1 MTGPSCH
8 HSLTEAGRHLREQTH
23 STARLRRDPGA
34 FQPISRPPELLDTPL
49 PARVQKADA
58 HSHHRRAECKRAGHP
73 ARQSE
78 GAPGLLDTPPALDGL
93 CFSPRVAEPY
103 VKLTVTAHPHLP
115 LWHWLWNSP
124 TAAVFL
130 GAVFPSRGL
139 AHERSPGARGSRM
152 FSVLIL

>member
-23 STARLRRDPGA
+23 STARPRRDPGA

-93 CFSPRVAEPY
+93 CFSPRAAEPY